1 MAMNP
6 LGRKLDKN
14 GNPIIGKEELEK
26 SGMSL
31 REFLNKERGL
41 KPRVRNEDLE
51 PPHVD
56 AEMGMT
62 RGRNDYVTSG
72 KKSFDTEREPVRLEP
87 DMSNYK
93 PRREPK
99 PLTEVRKPGTNVNY
113 ESDETEMK
121 RGGKVKASKMGSVK
135 TAKPSMGSASRR
147 GDGIA
152 QRGKTKGRY
161 L

>member
-56 AEMGMT
+56 AELGMS

-72 KKSFDTEREPVRLEP
+72 KKSFDTEKEPVRLES

-113 ESDETEMK
+113 ESDETGMK

>member
-56 AEMGMT
+56 AELGMS

-72 KKSFDTEREPVRLEP
+72 KKSFDTEKEPVRLES

-99 PLTEVRKPGTNVNY
+99 PLTEVRKPGTNVN
-113 ESDETEMK
+113 
-121 RGGKVKASKMGSVK
+121 
-135 TAKPSMGSASRR
+135 
-147 GDGIA
+147 
-152 QRGKTKGRY
+152 
-161 L
+161 